1 MNTSGT
7 TILRTL
13 GLACCLALG
22 IVLGLA
28 QTVPS
33 AMAAEQNAAPKAG
46 DVLPDLPVTARL
58 TPAEAASLGLPAN
71 APSFRLSQIKA
82 RVLLVEVF
90 SMYCPRCQ
98 AAAPAVN
105 RLHERL
111 AASPRARELRFVA
124 LGAGNT
130 PFEVDFYRQK
140 YRTAMPL
147 LPDEDYSLH
156 KAFRAVGTPAFFVLQ
171 ALPGGRG
178 LKVLLFHEGQPG
190 DEDAFFEQVLT
201 AAKP

>member
-7 TILRTL
+7 TFLRTL
-13 GLACCLALG
+13 GLAFCLALG
-22 IVLGLA
+22 ITLGLA
-28 QTVPS
+28 LAAAPV
-33 AMAAEQNAAPKAG
+33 MAAEPKAAPKVG
-46 DVLPDLPVTARL
+46 DVLPDLPVTAQL
-58 TPAEAASLGLPAN
+58 TPAETASLGLPAN

-111 AASPRARELRFVA
+111 AASPQARELRFVA

-130 PFEVDFYRQK
+130 SFEVDFYRQK
-140 YRTAMPL
+140 YRTPMPL

-178 LKVLLFHEGQPG
+178 LKVLLFHEGQPE
-190 DEDAFFEQVLT
+190 DEDAFFEQVLA

>member
-7 TILRTL
+7 IILRTL
-13 GLACCLALG
+13 GLALTLAFCLALSAAP
-22 IVLGLA
+22 A
-28 QTVPS
+28 Q
-33 AMAAEQNAAPKAG
+33 AAAPKVG

-58 TPAEAASLGLPAN
+58 TPAEAAALGLPAN
-71 APSFRLSQIKA
+71 AQSFRLSQIKA
-82 RVLLVEVF
+82 QVLLVEVF

-111 AASPRARELRFVA
+111 AAAPQARELRFVA

-130 PFEVDFYRQK
+130 AFEVDFYRKK
-140 YRTAMPL
+140 YNTPMPL

-156 KAFRAVGTPAFFVLQ
+156 KAFRAVGTPAFFVLKP
-171 ALPGGRG
+171 LPGGRG
-178 LKVLLFHEGQPG
+178 LQVLLFHEGQPE
-190 DEDAFFEQVLT
+190 DEDAFFAQVLD